1 MKEKLYRFMQGRYG
15 SDQFNRFLVVVSM
28 VTLLVS
34 AFTSS
39 FFYTISLALLAYTYF
54 RMFSRN
60 YYKRSEENRKYLQMT
75 AGLRSRWAGQKSI
88 WQQRKTHHIYR
99 CPSCR
104 QKIRVPRGKGKIE
117 IRCPKCQTL
126 FVKKS

>member
-1 MKEKLYRFMQGRYG
+1 MKEKLYRLMQGRYG
-15 SDQFNRFLVVVSM
+15 SDQLNRFLIVLSM
-28 VTLLVS
+28 IGLFLS
-34 AFTSS
+34 IFTRP

-75 AGLRSRWAGQKSI
+75 AGLRSWWAGQKSM
-88 WQQRKTHHIYR
+88 WRQSKTHHIYR

-117 IRCPKCQTL
+117 IKCPKCQTL

>member
-15 SDQFNRFLVVVSM
+15 NDQFNRFLVVVSM

-34 AFTSS
+34 AFTRP
-39 FFYTISLALLAYTYF
+39 FFYTISLALLVYTYF
-54 RMFSRN
+54 RMFSKN

-75 AGLRSRWAGQKSI
+75 AGLRSWWAGKKSM
-88 WQQRKTHHIYR
+88 WQQSRTHHIYR

-117 IRCPKCQTL
+117 IKCPKCQTL

>member
-15 SDQFNRFLVVVSM
+15 NDQFNRFLVVVSM

-34 AFTSS
+34 VFTSP
-39 FFYTISLALLAYTYF
+39 FFYTVSLALLAYTYF

-75 AGLRSRWAGQKSI
+75 AGLRSWWAGQKSM
-88 WQQRKTHHIYR
+88 WRQRKTHHIYR

-104 QKIRVPRGKGKIE
+104 QKIRVPKGKGKIE
-117 IRCPKCQTL
+117 IKCPKCQTL